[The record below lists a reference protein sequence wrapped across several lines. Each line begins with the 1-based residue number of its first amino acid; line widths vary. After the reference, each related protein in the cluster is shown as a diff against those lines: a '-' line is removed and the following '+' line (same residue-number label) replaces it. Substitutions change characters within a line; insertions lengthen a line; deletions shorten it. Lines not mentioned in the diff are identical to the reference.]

1 VSLKIVLLTCAVE
14 VLYILTVCCSETQY
28 LIMLGSEIHNQRPTM
43 PKLNLKQPIKEKFTK
58 VADKLKQ
65 SSNNTKQRLK
75 QIKLNF
81 KTSSGNKSAPKKN
94 TKSSHRLKTNFK
106 FNLNFKKK
114 EPKPELE
121 PTPMAK
127 TLQKGIKIVDKYPLY
142 EPFAQVVI
150 SQDPKTGEHKY
161 VLDELQLDPMERGIY
176 NHILEILLAEIQSP
190 KEEISDPRK
199 FFAQEAKK
207 IVDKYRISLGWL
219 PDVSWYKIL
228 YHAERDLVGFGK
240 IDPLMRD
247 PNIEDISCDGVNK
260 PVYIWHRVFES
271 IETNLQFGSDEEL
284 DNLVVK
290 LVHMAGKHV
299 SSAFPIVDASLPG
312 KHRLAVAY
320 RREITPFGTAFTI
333 RKFREDP
340 YSIIDLINIGTFTE
354 EMAAYLWICLENRAS
369 VMVLGGTAAGKT
381 TALNALGCLIKPG
394 SKIMT
399 IEETAEL
406 NLSHENW
413 VSLIARQSYGLGG
426 SSIGEVALFDLV
438 KTCMRHRPDLM
449 IVGEVRGQEAYV
461 LFQALATGHGGMCTM
476 HAENVQ
482 SAIRRLTQK
491 PMDISP
497 AYIPL
502 MNIVMSVQRVHL
514 VKNGEKKAYRRI
526 LSVNE
531 IVDSEKFVES
541 FKWDPIKDQQAV
553 DLESSFLLT
562 NFSER
567 LGITREQLLE
577 EMKRRTEVL
586 RWMRKSRI
594 RSYKDVALIIAEYY
608 ARPKEFYQ
616 KILQGE
622 EVKPVAVSR

>member
-1 VSLKIVLLTCAVE
+1 MPKPNFSGLKNLKNI
-14 VLYILTVCCSETQY
+14 
-28 LIMLGSEIHNQRPTM
+28 
-43 PKLNLKQPIKEKFTK
+43 KLNLNLNLGSKKQKKPEEQQQQAAPTGG
-58 VADKLKQ
+58 L
-65 SSNNTKQRLK
+65 
-75 QIKLNF
+75 
-81 KTSSGNKSAPKKN
+81 KTSSRG
-94 TKSSHRLKTNFK
+94 LKVI
-106 FNLNFKKK
+106 
-114 EPKPELE
+114 E
-121 PTPMAK
+121 
-127 TLQKGIKIVDKYPLY
+127 KYPLY
-142 EPFAQVVI
+142 EPFAHVVI
-150 SQDPKTGEHKY
+150 VQNPKTGENKY
-161 VLDELQLDPMERGIY
+161 ILDELQLDPLEKNVYHR
-176 NHILEILLAEIQSP
+176 ILEILLAEIQSP
-190 KEEISDPRK
+190 KEEIEDPRK

-260 PVYIWHRVFES
+260 PVYIWHRNHES
-271 IETNLQFGSDEEL
+271 IETNLQFENDEIL

-312 KHRLAVAY
+312 KHRLAACY

-340 YSIIDLINIGTFTE
+340 YSIIDLINTGTFSE
-354 EMAAYLWICLENRAS
+354 EMAAYLWITLENRAS

-394 SKIMT
+394 NKIMT

-413 VSLIARQSYGLGG
+413 VSLISRQSYGLGG
-426 SSIGEVALFDLV
+426 SNVGEVALFDLV

-476 HAENVQ
+476 HAENVE
-482 SAIRRLTQK
+482 SAVRRLTQK

-497 AYIPL
+497 AYISL

-514 VKNGEKKAYRRI
+514 VKNGEKKAFRRV

-531 IVDSEKFVES
+531 IEDYEKYINP
-541 FKWDPIKDQQAV
+541 FKWDPIKDVQV
-553 DLESSFLLT
+553 MNLEGSVQMK
-562 NFSER
+562 NISER
-567 LGITREQLLE
+567 LGISLQDLIAELYS
-577 EMKRRTEVL
+577 RRDVL
-586 RWMRKSRI
+586 HWMREKKI
-594 RSYKDVALIIAEYY
+594 RSYRDVASIIAEYY
-608 ARPKEFYQ
+608 SRPKQFYE
-616 KILQGE
+616 KIMAGE
-622 EVKPVAVSR
+622 EVAPIAAD

>member
-1 VSLKIVLLTCAVE
+1 
-14 VLYILTVCCSETQY
+14 
-28 LIMLGSEIHNQRPTM
+28 M
-43 PKLNLKQPIKEKFTK
+43 PKLPRKPLLSSLNGLKKVRFSFKRKKDKEQPIPP
-58 VADKLKQ
+58 A
-65 SSNNTKQRLK
+65 
-75 QIKLNF
+75 
-81 KTSSGNKSAPKKN
+81 G
-94 TKSSHRLKTNFK
+94 
-106 FNLNFKKK
+106 
-114 EPKPELE
+114 PKPIPRGVKVIER
-121 PTPMAK
+121 
-127 TLQKGIKIVDKYPLY
+127 YPLY
-142 EPFAQVVI
+142 EPFAHVVI
-150 SQDPKTGEHKY
+150 IQNPKTGEHKY
-161 VLDELQLDPMERGIY
+161 ILDELQLDHLERDVY
-176 NHILEILLAEIQSP
+176 NRILEVLLAEIESP
-190 KEEISDPRK
+190 KEEIADPRK
-199 FFAQEAKK
+199 FFAEEAKK

-260 PVYIWHRVFES
+260 PVYVWHRNHES
-271 IETNLQFGSDEEL
+271 IETNLQFESDEVL
-284 DNLVVK
+284 DNLVGK

-312 KHRLAVAY
+312 KHRLAVCY

-340 YSIIDLINIGTFTE
+340 YSIIDLINTGTFTE

-413 VSLIARQSYGLGG
+413 VSLISRQSYGLGG
-426 SSIGEVALFDLV
+426 SNVGEVALFDLV

-476 HAENVQ
+476 HAENLD
-482 SAIRRLTQK
+482 SAVKRLTQK
-491 PMDISP
+491 PMEISP

-514 VKNGEKKAYRRI
+514 IKNGEKKAFRRV

-531 IVDSEKFVES
+531 IEDYEKYIHPFT
-541 FKWDPIKDQQAV
+541 WDPIKDEQIISL
-553 DLESSFLLT
+553 DNSFQLKT
-562 NFSER
+562 ISER
-567 LGITREQLLE
+567 LGITKQDLLN
-577 EMKRRTEVL
+577 EMNRRRDVL
-586 RWMRKSRI
+586 KWMRSKDI
-594 RSYKDVALIIAEYY
+594 RSYKDVAGIIAEYY
-608 ARPKEFYQ
+608 ARPKQFYD
-616 KILQGE
+616 KLVAGE
-622 EVKPVAVSR
+622 EIKPIAASTDD

>member
-1 VSLKIVLLTCAVE
+1 
-14 VLYILTVCCSETQY
+14 
-28 LIMLGSEIHNQRPTM
+28 M
-43 PKLNLKQPIKEKFTK
+43 PKLNIKQPVTEKIAKIRTK
-58 VADKLKQ
+58 LQQTSTSMKLNFQ
-65 SSNNTKQRLK
+65 TFSLNTKTKIKKIKSPKLPK
-75 QIKLNF
+75 INFKIKLN
-81 KTSSGNKSAPKKN
+81 PKK
-94 TKSSHRLKTNFK
+94 K
-106 FNLNFKKK
+106 
-114 EPKPELE
+114 KPEPE
-121 PTPMAK
+121 PTPQAK
-127 TLQKGIKIVDKYPLY
+127 TLSKGVKIIDKYPLY
-142 EPFAQVVI
+142 EPFAQVIIV
-150 SQDPKTGEHKY
+150 QDPTTGEHKY
-161 VLDELQLDPMERGIY
+161 ILDELQLDPMERGIY
-176 NHILEILLAEIQSP
+176 HRILEILLAEIESP
-190 KEEISDPRK
+190 KEEITDPRK
-199 FFAQEAKK
+199 FFAEEAKK
-207 IVDKYRISLGWL
+207 IVDKYRITLGWL

-247 PNIEDISCDGVNK
+247 PNIEDISCDGVKK
-260 PVYIWHRVFES
+260 PVYIWHRNFES
-271 IETNLQFGSDEEL
+271 LETNLQFESDEDL

-333 RKFREDP
+333 RKFRDDP

-369 VMVLGGTAAGKT
+369 IMVLGGTAAGKT

-426 SSIGEVALFDLV
+426 SSVGEVALFDLV

-482 SAIRRLTQK
+482 SAVRRLTQK

-514 VKNGEKKAYRRI
+514 VKNGEKKAYRRV

-531 IVDSEKFVES
+531 IIDSEKFVNP
-541 FKWDPIKDQQAV
+541 FKWDPVKDLQTV
-553 DLESSFLLT
+553 DFESSFLLG

-567 LGITREQLLE
+567 LGITREQLIA
-577 EMKRRTEVL
+577 EMNRRTDVL
-586 RWMRKSRI
+586 HWMRKGNI
-594 RSYKDVALIIAEYY
+594 RSYKEVASIIAEYY

-616 KILQGE
+616 KIMDIE
-622 EVKPVAVSR
+622 ETKPIAISR

>member
-1 VSLKIVLLTCAVE
+1 MSPSNSKSYT
-14 VLYILTVCCSETQY
+14 
-28 LIMLGSEIHNQRPTM
+28 NF
-43 PKLNLKQPIKEKFTK
+43 KEKIAQSITK
-58 VADKLKQ
+58 TAENLHQIRNKIKLRFSTAKKPLGTHEK
-65 SSNNTKQRLK
+65 NNKKNQGQRFSKKIKSIKKPKINL
-75 QIKLNF
+75 KLNF
-81 KTSSGNKSAPKKN
+81 GA
-94 TKSSHRLKTNFK
+94 
-106 FNLNFKKK
+106 KKK
-114 EPKPELE
+114 REPELHLARKVL
-121 PTPMAK
+121 PK
-127 TLQKGIKIVDKYPLY
+127 DVKIIDKYPVY
-142 EPFAQVVI
+142 EPFSHVVI
-150 SQDPKTGEHKY
+150 VQEPNTGEHKY

-176 NHILEILLAEIQSP
+176 NRILEILLAEIQSP
-190 KEEISDPRK
+190 KEEISDPRR
-199 FFAQEAKK
+199 FFAQQAKK
-207 IVDKYRISLGWL
+207 IVNKYRITLGWL

-260 PVYIWHRVFES
+260 PVYIWHRTFES
-271 IETNLQFGSDEEL
+271 IETNLQFESDEDL

-354 EMAAYLWICLENRAS
+354 EMAAYLWICLENRSS

-381 TALNALGCLIKPG
+381 TALNALGCLVKPG

-406 NLSHENW
+406 NLSHDNW

-426 SSIGEVALFDLV
+426 SSVGEVALFDLV

-482 SAIRRLTQK
+482 SAVKRLTQK

-502 MNIVMSVQRVHL
+502 MNIVISVQRVHL
-514 VKNGEKKAYRRI
+514 VKDGQKRAFRRI

-531 IVDSEKFVES
+531 IIEFEKYVNP
-541 FKWDPIKDQQAV
+541 FKWDPVKDQQV
-553 DLESSFLLT
+553 IDLDSSFLLT
-562 NFSER
+562 HISER
-567 LGITREQLLE
+567 LGLTRKQLIA
-577 EMKRRTEVL
+577 EMKRRRDVL
-586 RWMRKSRI
+586 HWMLKSNI
-594 RSYKDVALIIAEYY
+594 RSYKEVAKIIAEYY
-608 ARPKEFYQ
+608 ARPKQ
-616 KILQGE
+616 ILE
-622 EVKPVAVSR
+622 KVRLDKEVEAVVSSREA